1 MPSRKT
7 TAAKKTAPRRKST
20 SGKRQTYRTEAEEN
34 FSFGLTGAA
43 VLLMLASAL
52 IFILNIVG
60 VKAVL
65 LNVYSDFVKGLI
77 GVGYFV
83 LPVALIAV
91 AWILL
96 VEEKSRRRPS
106 QVISILAFPTL
117 IGTWGHLF
125 TASNVG
131 YLRKSLGIARLYEDG
146 KTFQAGGVISGLI
159 GEGIAYLISP
169 VGLGILLAIFTAIA
183 GIYIVR
189 LDLREVFEAVFTGLR
204 SRRGQNDEDLKAK
217 REEKRAARLKRIE
230 EEEKLRAEERQRA
243 AEEHAADDFR
253 IPAIGEKPDPRD
265 YDLPLGKAER
275 ERPKGIFSFGFS
287 GGKKT
292 GEPEP
297 SPEEK
302 TGVPFEDATVSDKKP
317 APAAPSAGSVID
329 IPLDGEKTP
338 AKTEA
343 VPTPLIRAGS
353 ASLDKTEIEILPAPA
368 GTEENAIRVDP
379 STGEVLEIPQN
390 GEKAGEGEKITDNMI
405 YDYDGKGESPI
416 LEESGID
423 MKEIQ
428 RDETKVSASLRPNE
442 EEKKRQAAERAKHV
456 KPPYQFPPI
465 TLLHEDT
472 SKPSPASNEEIQTN
486 ATRLVET
493 LQSFNID
500 AHVTNVIRGPSITR
514 YEVQLRQGIRFSR
527 LTSLSDD
534 IALALG
540 AQAVR
545 IAAIPDKVSIG
556 IEVPNKNVKT
566 VFIRDCLSSDEFKN
580 NPSRVTFALGKDITG
595 KVMVWDIAKLPHML
609 VAGTTGSGKSVCINS
624 LLVSLIYK
632 SSPEDVKFI
641 MIDPKII
648 ELGVYNGIPHLMTPV
663 VTDPKKAA
671 GTLQWAVYEM
681 MHRYK
686 MMADFGVRSIFE
698 YNAIVKK
705 RQSMP
710 EEEGD
715 EDRKTLPQIVI
726 VIDELADLMLT
737 SPREVEESIC
747 QIAQMA
753 RAAGMHLIIATQ
765 RPSAD
770 VITGLMKANIPS
782 RIAFAVSSAME
793 SRIILDSQGAERLVG
808 KGDMLFSP
816 IGATRPFRIQGC
828 FISSDEI
835 EAVCE
840 HAKKYGAPEY
850 DESIMEHITKA
861 AESMGKGAKKAGAG
875 DEDADDADASGDD
888 PLLNDAIDSIMEM
901 KSASTSGLQRRLK
914 IGYARAG
921 RLIDLMEE
929 KGIVGPFQ
937 GSKPRDILLSEQAW
951 QEMKMNREE

>member
-1 MPSRKT
+1 MASQKN
-7 TAAKKTAPRRKST
+7 AKQKNTRPRRRT
-20 SGKRQTYRTEAEEN
+20 SSGRRQTYRTEAEEN

-43 VLLMLASAL
+43 VLLMLASSL
-52 IFILNIVG
+52 MFILNIVG
-60 VKAVL
+60 VKAL
-65 LNVYSDFVKGLI
+65 LLDMYSDFVKGLI

-91 AWILL
+91 SWILL
-96 VEEKSRRRPS
+96 VEPKSRRRPS
-106 QVISILAFPTL
+106 QILSILAFPTMV
-117 IGTWGHLF
+117 GVWGHLF
-125 TASNVG
+125 TASKTG
-131 YLRKSLGIARLYEDG
+131 YLHDGLDLERLYEDG
-146 KTFQAGGVISGLI
+146 KALKAGGVVSGLI
-159 GEGIAYLISP
+159 GDGVAYLISP
-169 VGLGILLAIFTAIA
+169 VGLGILLAVLTLVAGVYIA
-183 GIYIVR
+183 R
-189 LDLREVFEAVFTGLR
+189 FDLREIFGVIFGDLR
-204 SRRGQNDEDLKAK
+204 SRREKKDDDDKARREEK
-217 REEKRAARLKRIE
+217 RIARQERREEAERLRLEEEKRAAE
-230 EEEKLRAEERQRA
+230 ENP
-243 AEEHAADDFR
+243 ADDFR
-253 IPAIGEKPDPRD
+253 IPAIGERPDPRD

-275 ERPKGIFSFGFS
+275 KSPKGIFSFLGGEKKEDEPPRKTQRTFTEPADVEDISS
-287 GGKKT
+287 GT
-292 GEPEP
+292 P
-297 SPEEK
+297 SYVDSIG
-302 TGVPFEDATVSDKKP
+302 T
-317 APAAPSAGSVID
+317 APQGAPL
-329 IPLDGEKTP
+329 PKTP
-338 AKTEA
+338 AIK
-343 VPTPLIRAGS
+343 AGS
-353 ASLDKTEIEILPAPA
+353 ASLDKNEIEILPAPTGA
-368 GTEENAIRVDP
+368 GTGEIRVDP
-379 STGEVLEIPQN
+379 STGEVMETPVVPVKAD
-390 GEKAGEGEKITDNMI
+390 EKESVTADMI
-405 YDYDGKGESPI
+405 YDYDGKGENRI
-416 LEESGID
+416 LAESGID
-423 MKEIQ
+423 PKEIE
-428 RDETKVSASLRPNE
+428 RDETKVSSTLRPGS
-442 EEKKRQAAERAKHV
+442 EEKKRQEAQRAKNA
-456 KPPYQFPPI
+456 KPPYKFPPI
-465 TLLHEDT
+465 SLLHEDT
-472 SKPSPASNEEIQTN
+472 SPPSTASNEEVN
-486 ATRLVET
+486 ANAKRLVET
-493 LQSFNID
+493 LLSFNID
-500 AHVTNVIRGPSITR
+500 ARVTNVIRGPSITR
-514 YEVQLRQGIRFSR
+514 YEVQLKQGIRFSR

-534 IALALG
+534 IALSLG

-556 IEVPNKNVKT
+556 IEVPNKNVNT
-566 VFIRDCLSSDEFKN
+566 VYIRDCIASDEFKN

-648 ELGVYNGIPHLMTPV
+648 ELGVYNGIPHLLTPV

-737 SPREVEESIC
+737 SPREVEEAIC
-747 QIAQMA
+747 RIAQMA

-808 KGDMLFSP
+808 RGDMLFSP

-840 HAKKYGAPEY
+840 HAKRYGAPEY
-850 DESIMEHITKA
+850 DQAILDHVTQAVENMN
-861 AESMGKGAKKAGAG
+861 KGVKKTGAG
-875 DEDADDADASGDD
+875 DESEGEDSSRDSGGDD

-901 KSASTSGLQRRLK
+901 KIASTSGLQRRLK

>member
-1 MPSRKT
+1 M
-7 TAAKKTAPRRKST
+7 
-20 SGKRQTYRTEAEEN
+20 
-34 FSFGLTGAA
+34 
-43 VLLMLASAL
+43 
-52 IFILNIVG
+52 
-60 VKAVL
+60 
-65 LNVYSDFVKGLI
+65 
-77 GVGYFV
+77 
-83 LPVALIAV
+83 
-91 AWILL
+91 
-96 VEEKSRRRPS
+96 
-106 QVISILAFPTL
+106 
-117 IGTWGHLF
+117 
-125 TASNVG
+125 
-131 YLRKSLGIARLYEDG
+131 
-146 KTFQAGGVISGLI
+146 
-159 GEGIAYLISP
+159 
-169 VGLGILLAIFTAIA
+169 
-183 GIYIVR
+183 
-189 LDLREVFEAVFTGLR
+189 
-204 SRRGQNDEDLKAK
+204 
-217 REEKRAARLKRIE
+217 
-230 EEEKLRAEERQRA
+230 
-243 AEEHAADDFR
+243 
-253 IPAIGEKPDPRD
+253 
-265 YDLPLGKAER
+265 
-275 ERPKGIFSFGFS
+275 
-287 GGKKT
+287 
-292 GEPEP
+292 
-297 SPEEK
+297 
-302 TGVPFEDATVSDKKP
+302 
-317 APAAPSAGSVID
+317 
-329 IPLDGEKTP
+329 
-338 AKTEA
+338 
-343 VPTPLIRAGS
+343 
-353 ASLDKTEIEILPAPA
+353 
-368 GTEENAIRVDP
+368 
-379 STGEVLEIPQN
+379 
-390 GEKAGEGEKITDNMI
+390 
-405 YDYDGKGESPI
+405 
-416 LEESGID
+416 
-423 MKEIQ
+423 
-428 RDETKVSASLRPNE
+428 
-442 EEKKRQAAERAKHV
+442 
-456 KPPYQFPPI
+456 
-465 TLLHEDT
+465 
-472 SKPSPASNEEIQTN
+472 
-486 ATRLVET
+486 
-493 LQSFNID
+493 
-500 AHVTNVIRGPSITR
+500 
-514 YEVQLRQGIRFSR
+514 
-527 LTSLSDD
+527 
-534 IALALG
+534 
-540 AQAVR
+540 
-545 IAAIPDKVSIG
+545 
-556 IEVPNKNVKT
+556 PNKNVNT
-566 VFIRDCLSSDEFKN
+566 VYIRDCIASDEFKN

-648 ELGVYNGIPHLMTPV
+648 ELGVYNGIPHLLTPV

-737 SPREVEESIC
+737 SPREVEEAIC
-747 QIAQMA
+747 RIAQMA

-808 KGDMLFSP
+808 RGDMLFSP

-840 HAKKYGAPEY
+840 HAKRYGAPEY
-850 DESIMEHITKA
+850 DQAILDHVTQAVENMN
-861 AESMGKGAKKAGAG
+861 KGVKKTGAG
-875 DEDADDADASGDD
+875 DESEGEDSSRDSGGDD

-901 KSASTSGLQRRLK
+901 KIASTSGLQRRLK

>member
-1 MPSRKT
+1 MASKKNT
-7 TAAKKTAPRRKST
+7 TQKNTRPRRRT
-20 SGKRQTYRTEAEEN
+20 SSGRRQTYRTEAEEN

-52 IFILNIVG
+52 MFILSIFG
-60 VKAVL
+60 VKAL
-65 LNVYSDFVKGLI
+65 LLDMYSDFVKGLI

-83 LPVALIAV
+83 LPVALIA
-91 AWILL
+91 ASWILL
-96 VEEKSRRRPS
+96 VESKSRRRPS
-106 QVISILAFPTL
+106 QIVSILAFPTMVG
-117 IGTWGHLF
+117 IWGHLF
-125 TASNVG
+125 TASGVG
-131 YLRKSLGIARLYEDG
+131 YLRNGLGIERLYEDG
-146 KTFQAGGVISGLI
+146 KALKAGGVVAGLI
-159 GEGIAYLISP
+159 GDGIAYLISP
-169 VGLGILLAIFTAIA
+169 VGLGILLAILTLIA
-183 GIYIVR
+183 GIYIAR
-189 LDLREVFEAVFTGLR
+189 FDLREIFGVLFSDLR
-204 SRRGQNDEDLKAK
+204 SRREKQDDAAKAR
-217 REEKRAARLKRIE
+217 REEKRAARQERLEEAERLRQ
-230 EEEKLRAEERQRA
+230 EEEKRA
-243 AEEHAADDFR
+243 AETHAADDFR
-253 IPAIGEKPDPRD
+253 IPAIGERPDPRD

-275 ERPKGIFSFGFS
+275 KSPKGIFSLL
-287 GGKKT
+287 GGEKKEEDGST
-292 GEPEP
+292 GEGKRTEGKRTFTEP
-297 SPEEK
+297 AD
-302 TGVPFEDATVSDKKP
+302 VEDVSRDTP
-317 APAAPSAGSVID
+317 VLSANRAASQA
-329 IPLDGEKTP
+329 
-338 AKTEA
+338 AA
-343 VPTPLIRAGS
+343 VPADPVIRAGS
-353 ASLDKTEIEILPAPA
+353 ASLDRTEIEILPAPVGA
-368 GTEENAIRVDP
+368 GTGEIRVDP
-379 STGEVLEIPQN
+379 STGEVLETPVIPV
-390 GEKAGEGEKITDNMI
+390 GADEKGNVTADMI
-405 YDYDGKGESPI
+405 YDYDGKGDSKI
-416 LEESGID
+416 LAESGID
-423 MKEIQ
+423 PKEIE
-428 RDETKVSASLRPNE
+428 RDETKVSSSLRPGA
-442 EEKKRQAAERAKHV
+442 EEKKRQEAQRAKNA
-456 KPPYQFPPI
+456 KPVYKFPPI
-465 TLLHEDT
+465 SLLHEDNT
-472 SKPSPASNEEIQTN
+472 PPSTASNEEVN
-486 ATRLVET
+486 ANAKRLVET
-493 LQSFNID
+493 LMSFNID
-500 AHVTNVIRGPSITR
+500 ARVTNVIRGPSITR
-514 YEVQLRQGIRFSR
+514 YEVQLKQGIRFSR

-534 IALALG
+534 IALSLG

-556 IEVPNKNVKT
+556 IEVPNKNVNT
-566 VFIRDCLSSDEFKN
+566 VYIRDCIDSTEFKN
-580 NPSRVTFALGKDITG
+580 NPSKVTFALGKDITG

-632 SSPEDVKFI
+632 SSPDDVKFI

-648 ELGVYNGIPHLMTPV
+648 ELGVYNGIPHLLTPV

-737 SPREVEESIC
+737 SPREVEEAIC
-747 QIAQMA
+747 RIAQMA

-840 HAKKYGAPEY
+840 HAKRFGAPEY
-850 DESIMEHITKA
+850 DQAILDHVTQAVENMN
-861 AESMGKGAKKAGAG
+861 KGVKKAGAG
-875 DEDADDADASGDD
+875 DDSDSDDGARDSGGDD

-901 KSASTSGLQRRLK
+901 KIASTSGLQRRLK